1 MTYEII
7 QEIKNHCKNNQMRDV
22 FFAELDLSDPDGWIR
37 QQEPKADAIEREDIP
52 GGIRYRVWNAGISSE
67 YNLTEID

>member
-1 MTYEII
+1 MRYEII

-22 FFAELDLSDPDGWIR
+22 FFAELELTDPDAWIR
-37 QQEPKADAIEREDIP
+37 QQEPKAETIEREDIS
-52 GGIRYRVWNAGISSE
+52 GGIRYRVWAAGLPTE

>member
-1 MTYEII
+1 MRYEII

-22 FFAELDLSDPDGWIR
+22 FFAEMELENPDEWIR
-37 QQEPKADAIEREDIP
+37 QREPKAETIEREEIP
-52 GGIRYRVWNAGISSE
+52 GGIRYRVWVSGLPSE

>member
-7 QEIKNHCKNNQMRDV
+7 QEIKNHCRNNQMRDV
-22 FFAELDLSDPDGWIR
+22 FFAELELSDPDAWIR
-37 QQEPKADAIEREDIP
+37 QQEPKADTIEREDIP